1 MSQEDL
7 SDRIDRLEGQQEAFN
22 ARLVILENELK
33 DALRVILDILDQGGP
48 IEARLVAVEKAVS
61 DLHADLQL
69 SEDAFGDSKTID
81 AIEASL
87 SEIKRSIGVR

>member
-1 MSQEDL
+1 MSEEAFGRIRELQERQD
-7 SDRIDRLEGQQEAFN
+7 AFN
-22 ARLVILENELK
+22 ARLVTLENDLK
-33 DALRVILDILDQGGP
+33 DALQVILDILDQGGP
-48 IEARLVAVEKAVS
+48 IEARLVAVEKALS